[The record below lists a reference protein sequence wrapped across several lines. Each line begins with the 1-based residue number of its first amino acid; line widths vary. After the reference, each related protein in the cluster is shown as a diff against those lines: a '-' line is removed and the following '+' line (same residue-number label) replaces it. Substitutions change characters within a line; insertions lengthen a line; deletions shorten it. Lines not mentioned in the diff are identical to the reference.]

1 MTRQGGVRPGAVAL
15 LVLVSGVGCWVLL
28 DLWRRWGNELPHL
41 PWVGLLPLS
50 VLVLAVLAGGWQVR
64 RYLAGE
70 GHGRRPSPQRAR
82 GTLVAAQAS
91 ALGGGALL
99 GWYLANV
106 LVHLPNADVPSVR
119 DALWRALV
127 SAGVALALALA
138 GLLVQ
143 HWCRLPP
150 TEDDEDDD
158 DDGGGRSRDLAYG

>member
-1 MTRQGGVRPGAVAL
+1 MTSEGGVRPGIVAL
-15 LVLVSGVGCWVLL
+15 LALVSGVGCWILL
-28 DLWRRWGNELPHL
+28 DLWRRWGNELPQL
-41 PWVGLLPLS
+41 PWVGLFPLG
-50 VLVLAVLAGGWQVR
+50 VVVLAVLAGGWQVR

-70 GHGRRPSPQRAR
+70 GRSRPSPQRAR

-119 DALWRALV
+119 EALWRAAA
-127 SAGVALALALA
+127 SAGVALALALV

-143 HWCRLPP
+143 LWCRLPP
-150 TEDDEDDD
+150 PEDDEDDD
-158 DDGGGRSRDLAYG
+158 GGQSRDLAYG

>member
-1 MTRQGGVRPGAVAL
+1 MSRPGEVRPGVVAL
-15 LVLVSGVGCWVLL
+15 LALASGVGCWILL
-28 DLWRRWGNELPHL
+28 DLWRRWGNELPQL
-41 PWVGLLPLS
+41 PWVGVIPLS
-50 VLVLAVLAGGWQVR
+50 VLVLAVLVGGWQVR

-70 GHGRRPSPQRAR
+70 GRGRPSPQRAR

-119 DALWRALV
+119 EALWRALV
-127 SAGVALALALA
+127 SAGVALALALV

-158 DDGGGRSRDLAYG
+158 DDGGRSRDLAYG